1 METKKILGAIGVG
14 ALLVGA
20 TVALTHKVDSNNTQ
34 DKIEMLK
41 ADYEAKLAEK
51 PKVEYLPGEKVLV
64 PGPVE
69 IKEVDNK
76 NLPTV
81 LKFVEDNV
89 DEDVTMDYIQFEVDS
104 KIDAEAYVRD
114 NMISMLKDDD
124 YFESGALFDNFR
136 TSEVTISKIYDAE
149 ILDRDFED
157 KDLTLKYEVK
167 MKAKESGEDAVY
179 HNFEVI
185 IPFEEGKL
193 VEDDIELNLI

>member
-1 METKKILGAIGVG
+1 MNKTMKIVSVIGAGVLLAGASAFIGSQTFPKEVE
-14 ALLVGA
+14 VP
-20 TVALTHKVDSNNTQ
+20 TEVFV
-34 DKIEMLK
+34 DKIVYQ
-41 ADYEAKLAEK
+41 D
-51 PKVEYLPGEKVLV
+51 V
-64 PGPVE
+64 PVE
-69 IKEVDNK
+69 VVKTVEVVKVVDNA

-81 LKFVEDNV
+81 LQFVEDNV

-167 MKAKESGEDAVY
+167 MKAKESGEDAIY
-179 HNFEVI
+179 KTFEVI

-193 VEDDIELNLI
+193 VADDIELSEL